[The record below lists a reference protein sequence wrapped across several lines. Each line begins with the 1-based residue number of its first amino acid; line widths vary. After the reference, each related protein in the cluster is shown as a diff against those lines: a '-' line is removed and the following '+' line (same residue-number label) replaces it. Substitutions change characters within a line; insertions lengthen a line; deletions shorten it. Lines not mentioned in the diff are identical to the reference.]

1 MVVQQGLVQL
11 WSGLVWASVVVRSVQ
26 LQFMLGSELVRFVS
40 VKPESTLVNTVWC
53 GSTQSTVVN
62 ARSTTVKLVNSGQQ
76 VSPDSITIQ
85 LVSVMVQDWFEW
97 VNWFRFG
104 FRVNTSTG
112 QTLVNDSQ
120 LSGQRRS
127 TQDPVKF

>member
-1 MVVQQGLVQL
+1 MVVIYGSMGSVWCIISTVSGSSSTPQQSWFG
-11 WSGLVWASVVVRSVQ
+11 
-26 LQFMLGSELVRFVS
+26 FCFD
-40 VKPESTLVNTVWC
+40 PVNTRVNS
-53 GSTQSTVVN
+53 GQQTVIEVN
-62 ARSTTVKLVNSGQQ
+62 SGQTVKLVNSGQQ
-76 VSPDSITIQ
+76 VSPDSITVQ